1 MAGPTTVHY
10 TDGIMIRASTV
21 PSNVQR
27 SGRNSSSCYYQLPGS
42 SNAISNARQR
52 SSAHDLAI
60 WSSDL
65 VEVAL
70 ALQQDDVQSVGNWKD
85 NQQLAA
91 VSDDQARQW
100 VSDDRLLW
108 AVAIKPWVL
117 VQELDN
123 ED

>member
-1 MAGPTTVHY
+1 MIEKLLQQEREFERAKIISETAKIPWLDLQRFFASGKVIWIAG
-10 TDGIMIRASTV
+10 
-21 PSNVQR
+21 N
-27 SGRNSSSCYYQLPGS
+27 L
-42 SNAISNARQR
+42 
-52 SSAHDLAI
+52 
-60 WSSDL
+60 DL

-70 ALQQDDVQSVGNWKD
+70 ALQQDDVQSVGNWTD

-100 VSDDRLLW
+100 VSDDSLLW

-117 VQELDN
+117 VQELGN

>member
-1 MAGPTTVHY
+1 
-10 TDGIMIRASTV
+10 MIEKLLQQERELERSKIISETAKIPWLDLQRFFASGKV
-21 PSNVQR
+21 IWIAR
-27 SGRNSSSCYYQLPGS
+27 SL
-42 SNAISNARQR
+42 
-52 SSAHDLAI
+52 
-60 WSSDL
+60 DL

-70 ALQQDDVQSVGNWKD
+70 ALQQDDVQSVSNWTE

-100 VSDDRLLW
+100 VSGDSLLW

-117 VQELDN
+117 VQELGS